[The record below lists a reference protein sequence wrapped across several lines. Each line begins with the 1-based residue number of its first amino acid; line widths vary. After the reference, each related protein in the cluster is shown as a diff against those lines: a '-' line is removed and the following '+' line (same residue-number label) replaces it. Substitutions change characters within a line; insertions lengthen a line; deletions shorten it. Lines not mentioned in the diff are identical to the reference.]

1 VIAFSR
7 IPLPRGIRARYPV
20 TNRLPRFG
28 WRNAMQRRTF
38 NALLLAAIAAPFIA
52 AGTAHAQ
59 AKTFRTYR
67 PEEFKKLLASG
78 KPTIVHIH
86 ADWCPVCRRQITIMN
101 EAFKDP
107 KYANVNLVRVNYDK
121 DKQFLSDYKAPRHAT
136 IIVYRSGKEVKRISY
151 DTDPERILAVLATA
165 A

>member
-1 VIAFSR
+1 
-7 IPLPRGIRARYPV
+7 
-20 TNRLPRFG
+20 
-28 WRNAMQRRTF
+28 MHRRTF
-38 NALLLAAIAAPFIA
+38 NALLLSILAVPFVSATAAI
-52 AGTAHAQ
+52 AQ

-78 KPTIVHIH
+78 RPTIVHIH

-107 KYANVNLVRVNYDK
+107 KYAGVSLVRVNYDK
-121 DKQFLSDYKAPRHAT
+121 DKQFLTDYSAPRHAT
-136 IIVYRSGKEVKRISY
+136 IIVYRGGKEVTRISY
-151 DTDPERILAVLATA
+151 DTDQGRILAVLATA